1 MRCRKYSEMILD
13 KLWRVTNSV
22 SDESQDEPYFY
33 VDISLRLSTFTKGCL
48 NKRYYS
54 ALGFDNI
61 YFM

>member
-1 MRCRKYSEMILD
+1 MILD